1 MCCVISSLFFLGPR
15 AGLLAWWLVNPA
27 RFSTAY
33 NTLIL
38 PILGTI
44 FLPVTTLTY
53 TWLYKPGIGGPV
65 GLDWLWLAIALVV
78 DSGLYGGGFFSR
90 RRA

>member
-1 MCCVISSLFFLGPR
+1 MCCVISTLLFLGPR
-15 AGLLAWWLVNPA
+15 AGLLVWWLVNPA
-27 RFSTAY
+27 RFSAAY

-53 TWLYKPGIGGPV
+53 TFLYKPGFGGPA
-65 GLDWLWLAIALVV
+65 GLDWLWLVIALIV
-78 DSGLYGGGFFSR
+78 DSSLYGGGIFSR
-90 RRA
+90 RK